1 MPQQEP
7 IWKDGR
13 VLFSFLI
20 PHFSPFLFSPL
31 LLSPLLPSPL
41 LPFPFLSF
49 ISFTLFFF
57 VSKLKEISIKS
68 VVNRAEASVDI
79 NDKKCSLHTNHF
91 GKSLNNQIATTH
103 NKWQLQTQG
112 GGDNPDFLYISYA
125 IIIFKLF
132 TFNKILWSMHLCFLG
147 TALGPSR
154 IKKSDKNP
162 CPCEVDILLNNYFYS
177 LRYYFFNILLQ

>member
-1 MPQQEP
+1 MGEYFFLFFSLIFFLFFFLLSSPLLSSP
-7 IWKDGR
+7 FLSYLSFPL
-13 VLFSFLI
+13 LFSFL
-20 PHFSPFLFSPL
+20 FCLQTF
-31 LLSPLLPSPL
+31 
-41 LPFPFLSF
+41 
-49 ISFTLFFF
+49 
-57 VSKLKEISIKS
+57 KEISIKS

-79 NDKKCSLHTNHF
+79 HDKKCSLHTNHF
-91 GKSLNNQIATTH
+91 GKSLNSQTATTH